1 MINSE
6 QFLQYLRDQGVEFF
20 AGVPDSLLADICACI
35 TTTLSPANH
44 IITANEGGA
53 VALAS
58 GYHLATGKVPA
69 VYMQNS
75 GLGNAINPLLSLADK
90 HVYSIPML
98 VIVGH
103 RGEPGVKDEPQHVT
117 QGRIQEKLLDAME
130 IPFATIGP
138 ETTNYQQVLEQLLQT
153 AREESKPVVLAVK
166 KGTFSKYKLPK
177 SDQQPLAL
185 AKEEVIENIAHQLP
199 DSALVVSTTGK
210 TSRELFEVR
219 AREQAGHHRDF
230 LTVGSMGHCSMI
242 ALGVALQKKD
252 RQVYCF
258 DGDGAV
264 IMHAGSLA
272 IAGLNAPENFKHIV
286 FNNGAH
292 DSVGGQPTV
301 GFEVSIPAMA
311 LACGYKEAR
320 TIKHHNELDQAVNW
334 LQNTKGPVLLE
345 VWVKTGSRED
355 LGRPTRT
362 TLQNKQD
369 FMKGLMIN

>member
-6 QFLQYLRDQGVEFF
+6 QFLQFLRNEGIDFF
-20 AGVPDSLLADICACI
+20 TGVPDSLLADICACI
-35 TTTLSPANH
+35 TATLPPDNH
-44 IITANEGGA
+44 IIAANEGAA

-69 VYMQNS
+69 VYLQNS
-75 GLGNAINPLLSLADK
+75 GLGNATNPLLSLADK
-90 HVYSIPML
+90 HVYSIPILL
-98 VIVGH
+98 VIGH

-117 QGRIQEKLLDAME
+117 QGRIQEKMLNAME

-138 ETTNYQQVLEQLLQT
+138 EVDNYEQIVLNLLKE
-153 AREESKPVVLAVK
+153 ARNESKPVALVIKKDTFTKFKLA
-166 KGTFSKYKLPK
+166 
-177 SDQQPLAL
+177 DANNQPLASMI
-185 AKEEVIENIAHQLP
+185 KEEVIEKLAHQLP
-199 DSALVVSTTGK
+199 DSAIVVSTTGK

-242 ALGVALQKKD
+242 ALGVAIQKKE
-252 RQVYCF
+252 REVYCF

-272 IAGLNAPENFKHIV
+272 IAGLNAPPNFKHIV
-286 FNNGAH
+286 LNNGSH

-301 GFEVSIPAMA
+301 GFSINIPAMA
-311 LACGYKEAR
+311 VACGYKEAR
-320 TIKHHNELDQAVNW
+320 TVKTPEELEQAVSW
-334 LQNTKGPVLLE
+334 LQNIQGPVMLE
-345 VWVKTGSRED
+345 VWVKKGSRKD

-369 FMKGLMIN
+369 FMKNLGV